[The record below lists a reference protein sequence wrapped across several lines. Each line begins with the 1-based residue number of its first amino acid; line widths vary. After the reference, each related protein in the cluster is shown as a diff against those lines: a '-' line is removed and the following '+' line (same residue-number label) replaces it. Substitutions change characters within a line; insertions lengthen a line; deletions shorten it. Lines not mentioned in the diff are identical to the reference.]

1 MRRTH
6 NLIAAIAALPVLL
19 TGTACAPVALGSV
32 AIVVNEEFT
41 EKSHSKVVAGDVELV
56 WASSKSSMS
65 HMTDDL
71 LDVDEEL
78 KTIRTFVDG
87 AEVMLKITNFDVGQ
101 TQISVYA
108 RRYLVFSD
116 EVAGNVL
123 HSIVRDLG

>member
-1 MRRTH
+1 MRRTPI
-6 NLIAAIAALPVLL
+6 LSAALAALPVLL
-19 TGTACAPVALGSV
+19 TGSSCAPVAVVGTT
-32 AIVVNEEFT
+32 IVLNEEFT
-41 EKSHSKVVAGDVELV
+41 EKSHSKIVADDVELV
-56 WASSKSSMS
+56 WASAKSSMS

>member
-41 EKSHSKVVAGDVELV
+41 DKSHSKVVAGDVELV

-71 LDVDEEL
+71 LDVDGPTR
-78 KTIRTFVDG
+78 TIKTFVDG
-87 AEVMLKITNFDVGQ
+87 AEVVVRVENFDVGQ
-101 TQISVYA
+101 TRVSVYA

-123 HSIVRDLG
+123 QSIVRDLG

>member
-1 MRRTH
+1 MRRTPI
-6 NLIAAIAALPVLL
+6 LSAAVAALPVLL
-19 TGTACAPVALGSV
+19 SGVSCAPMAVVGT

-41 EKSHSKVVAGDVELV
+41 EKSHSKVVADDVELV
-56 WASSKSSMS
+56 WASTKSSMS

-71 LDVDEEL
+71 LDVDSDV

-87 AEVMLKITNFDVGQ
+87 AEVMVKIQNFDVGQ
-101 TQISVYA
+101 TKISVFA

-123 HSIVRDLG
+123 NSIVRDLG